1 MFQRRAQS
9 LQGGVESSGEQ
20 HILTVLRFHEVR
32 LGKIEKYLINTN
44 KQLELLTNQRQT
56 TGKVKMKS
64 TNNTDSFILLK
75 TMMTNLTKQ
84 VEISQSFMKEIKEVV
99 SKIKVQQVSKVE
111 NKKKELL
118 VKSKTASS
126 ECDVDSKVLKLERN
140 IAKASMIS
148 IGMEPTEIR
157 IDEYVERNRRERKR
171 ILNNLDTQFF
181 KKKTTNRVVK
191 SEKEVSELEEET
203 EEETSEE
210 EEEETF
216 DNNQAM
222 AESIVDDKVLE
233 NDIGKLTNL
242 KSHIEEEV
250 QEHVDKIPVIIK
262 PRKKRRGRPK
272 KT

>member
-9 LQGGVESSGEQ
+9 LQGGIESSGEQ

-44 KQLELLTNQRQT
+44 KQLELLTKQRRT
-56 TGKVKMKS
+56 TGNTKLKS
-64 TNNTDSFILLK
+64 TNNTDSFMLLK
-75 TMMTNLTKQ
+75 TMMTNLTEQ

-99 SKIKVQQVSKVE
+99 SKIKVQQVSKVA
-111 NKKKELL
+111 NKKKESLL
-118 VKSKTASS
+118 KSTVSSS
-126 ECDVDSKVLKLERN
+126 ECDIDSKVLKLERN
-140 IAKASMIS
+140 IAKASLFS

-157 IDEYVERNRRERKR
+157 IDEYVARNRRERKR
-171 ILNNLDTQFF
+171 ILNNLDTQSFE
-181 KKKTTNRVVK
+181 KKVTNRVVK
-191 SEKEVSELEEET
+191 SEKEDSDLEEET

-210 EEEETF
+210 EAIG
-216 DNNQAM
+216 NNQVM
-222 AESIVDDKVLE
+222 AASIVDDEVLE

-242 KSHIEEEV
+242 KSHIKEEV
-250 QEHVDKIPVIIK
+250 QGVVDKIPVIIK